1 VARVLFT
8 AFGPFGSFLTNP
20 SEVALKSISGR
31 HNVATHCFRTSYQEV
46 ARDLPLLLRKYSPE
60 VVVAFGLA
68 SNANAVRLERVAK
81 NTSKNSVVDVDGQ
94 VHKGSVV
101 EGGPEALHSTLP
113 IEQLLSMFTSQNIHA
128 ESSSD
133 AGGYVCNFLFYLLQS
148 LAVEFK
154 IAKSGLVHLPDP
166 DQYRQ
171 AFGVEINL
179 SNIMRMV
186 ADEVAPR

>member
-1 VARVLFT
+1 M

-20 SEVALKSISGR
+20 SEVALESISGR
-31 HNVATHCFRTSYQEV
+31 HDVTTHCFRTSYQEV
-46 ARDLPLLLRKYSPE
+46 ATDLPLLLRKYSPE
-60 VVVAFGLA
+60 VVVAFGFA

-81 NTSKNSVVDVDGQ
+81 NTSNDSAPDVDGQ
-94 VHKGSVV
+94 VHKGSIV
-101 EGGPEALHSTLP
+101 EGGPDALHSTLP
-113 IEQLLSMFTSQNIHA
+113 IEQLLLMLTSNNIHVG
-128 ESSSD
+128 SSSD
-133 AGGYVCNFLFYLLQS
+133 AGGYVCNFLFYLLQY

-166 DQYRQ
+166 ERYRP
-171 AFGVEINL
+171 AFGVEIDL